1 MSDFFQNGTITT
13 LHRLN
18 KDNVSG
24 MEAELEK
31 FSSQRP
37 MGLVLPS
44 LFSELKG
51 PALKPI
57 VDQIAQ
63 VSYLNEVIIG
73 LDNATKEEFDLQHYE
88 GASTEFGRYTLSA
101 YKQELSGLAK
111 AIKDDAAVVDDKQP
125 RDRINDYRNE
135 RASVVWDGKY
145 WYESFGQVMSNANA
159 SYNLGDTVKVTYRGG
174 HPKNNLRIQ
183 DTFLKVQKKVGS
195 NWVTVSNDWDWDTLY
210 EWRRDGSD
218 RSLIDI
224 TWNIPSEATIGTYR
238 IIHQGNW
245 KNGWTGSIKAYSG
258 TSREFTVN

>member
-1 MSDFFQNGTITT
+1 MHKNAK
-13 LHRLN
+13 N
-18 KDNVSG
+18 KIFKNISKDSP
-24 MEAELEK
+24 LY
-31 FSSQRP
+31 
-37 MGLVLPS
+37 
-44 LFSELKG
+44 
-51 PALKPI
+51 
-57 VDQIAQ
+57 
-63 VSYLNEVIIG
+63 SYL
-73 LDNATKEEFDLQHYE
+73 ATKEEFDLQHYE

-101 YKQELSGLAK
+101 YRQELNGLAK

-159 SYNLGDTVKVTYRGG
+159 SYNHGDTVKVTYRGG

-183 DTFLKVQKKVGS
+183 DTFLKVQNKVGS

-245 KNGWTGSIKAYSG
+245 KNGWTGNIKAYSG